1 MITSR
6 QFSAGLK
13 QFGRHRE
20 FCTEMVQY
28 ALHHAMLH
36 GQKTPWNQLHAVVP
50 RGLKAAMGKEAP
62 ELDKKATAESVAEKA
77 AAVVAK
83 FWETKE
89 AARKDGAGEGTR
101 NASPRRGKTTP
112 PAAPEE
118 LSGSPMDEA
127 VTGNTID
134 GEAVEVIELS
144 MPSGT
149 CVLIGLD
156 EVPLELTV
164 DEYEAALRA
173 VMEMRM
179 AGRMLKAA

>member
-50 RGLKAAMGKEAP
+50 RGLKTAMGKEAP

-77 AAVVAK
+77 AQVVAK
-83 FWETKE
+83 FWESKE
-89 AARKDGAGEGTR
+89 AARKDSATEGTR
-101 NASPRRGKTTP
+101 NASPRRGKVTP
-112 PAAPEE
+112 PAAPEAPTPEE
-118 LSGSPMDEA
+118 LTGGPMDEA
-127 VTGNTID
+127 VTGNT
-134 GEAVEVIELS
+134 LS
-144 MPSGT
+144 
-149 CVLIGLD
+149 LIHI
-156 EVPLELTV
+156 
-164 DEYEAALRA
+164 
-173 VMEMRM
+173 
-179 AGRMLKAA
+179 